1 MNFLFLV
8 LIFCF
13 FVFLYV
19 LYTLS
24 HDDFVVLRSN
34 ASVDKI
40 FNVAFLSAI
49 LSLLT
54 ARFFYVFLNP
64 KPLFLNPLGFLLFPY
79 FPGLSLMGAL
89 VGGFLVSFFLL
100 KNSNFPVGRI
110 LDFFSIS
117 FLVSFPFGFLGA
129 FILSQEKI
137 SAPFYF
143 SMVLY
148 LLVLFIFLK
157 FILPSSLKSRLKDG
171 SLSLLFVIIFS
182 VVYIF
187 SNLMF
192 EISLTYE
199 NILAIITVLV
209 FSGILVKKE
218 NLIERFIPN
227 RR

>member
-13 FVFLYV
+13 FIFLYI
-19 LYTLS
+19 LYILS
-24 HDDFVVLRSN
+24 HDDFVILRSN
-34 ASVDKI
+34 TSLDKI
-40 FNVAFLSAI
+40 FNAAFLCAI

-64 KPLFLNPLGFLLFPY
+64 KPIFLNPLGFLLFPY

-89 VGGFLVSFFLL
+89 IGGFLASFFIL
-100 KNSNFPVGRI
+100 KNSNLPVGRI

-117 FLVSFPFGFLGA
+117 FLVSFPFGFLGS
-129 FILSQEKI
+129 FFLSQEKI

-143 SMVLY
+143 SVALY
-148 LLVLFIFLK
+148 LLVLLLFLK
-157 FILPSSLKSRLKDG
+157 FILPNSLKSRLKDG
-171 SLSLLFVIIFS
+171 SLSLLFVIIFPIA
-182 VVYIF
+182 YLF

-199 NILAIITVLV
+199 NILAIIAALV
-209 FSGILVKKE
+209 FMSIFVKKE
-218 NLIERFIPN
+218 NLTQRFIPKQ
-227 RR
+227 